1 MTTLRYGSTGDSVK
15 TLQSALNRAGYNVTV
30 DGVFG
35 ANTAKAVKAFQ
46 QKHGLLADG
55 VCGPK
60 TWDKLS
66 PYMVDDVI
74 QVINECVAHIQ
85 ASPEFQRLMEL
96 IDNG

>member
-1 MTTLRYGSTGDSVK
+1 MDTLRYGMTGESVK
-15 TLQSALNRAGYNVTV
+15 TLQSALNRAGYSLTV

-35 ANTAKAVKAFQ
+35 SNTTKAVKDFQ

-66 PYMVDDVI
+66 PYMTEDVI
-74 QVINECVAHIQ
+74 QVINECVANIQ
-85 ASPEFQRLMEL
+85 ASPSFKRLMEL